1 MYENTFPYNF
11 ILSFF
16 FGFFFIISN
25 VLFSICVAKNETIK
39 KKIFFKEF
47 QPIIIFFLIFCLY
60 TFVLNITVIYNYKN
74 LSFIIFSIFI
84 LQTLFI
90 FKNFVSLK
98 SLIYFNLKID
108 EKFILLVFFSLFLIS
123 ILPMSDADS
132 MSIYQYL
139 PITIY
144 NEGLGKIDLMQN
156 LEFTLLSNTEIMLL
170 FSSIFKSENLGAQL
184 NLITLLFFILIK
196 FKDHKNFS
204 LIILSSPLI
213 IYFIS
218 TQKLQLF
225 FGLIFLLLF
234 ILVNRNLIKKKIEL
248 FVFILLLVFY
258 SSGKFSYILIT
269 IPLYF
274 YFFYKNLKNYKYIIL
289 YSVLSFIIVYVP
301 LLSIKQ
307 IYFNNIFA
315 PFFENFFGQGMEA
328 YNAFVFDMRRN
339 AGWLSNPGNISL
351 YFKPF
356 ISFELSSISSS
367 LGLIFLLMI
376 INLKLHRTTKYF
388 AIIII
393 IFVLLTGQ
401 ILPRYYFE
409 AFLLLAFFYKPG
421 NYFIRLLIYSQISV
435 IFLVSLIYIYI
446 SYIKLDVIDNKL
458 NYMNKFTYS
467 FFDSRQIKDINLNGN
482 ILDYSLPRHSIFF
495 NKNVYSMRYISIL
508 DQYNNNVEN
517 NSITFIDKNSIK
529 YLIVKSADNLP
540 SCILIKEIGKTYRQH
555 AVRNFLTKHKKTK
568 YKIFEIKDN
577 KCDNEIK

>member
-25 VLFSICVAKNETIK
+25 ILFSLCVAKNETIK
-39 KKIFFKEF
+39 KKFFFKEF

-84 LQTLFI
+84 LQALFI
-90 FKNFVSLK
+90 FKNFVTLK
-98 SLIYFNLKID
+98 SLIYFNLKVD

-132 MSIYQYL
+132 MTIFQYL
-139 PITIY
+139 PMTIY

-156 LEFTLLSNTEIMLL
+156 LEITLLSNTEIILL

-218 TQKLQLF
+218 TQKLHLF

-234 ILVNRNLIKKKIEL
+234 ILVKRDLIKKKFEL
-248 FVFILLLVFY
+248 FIFILLLVFY

-274 YFFYKNLKNYKYIIL
+274 YFFYKNLKNYRYIIL

-328 YNAFVFDMRRN
+328 YNAHVFDMRRN

-356 ISFELSSISSS
+356 ISFELYNISSS
-367 LGLIFLLMI
+367 LGLVFLLMI

-421 NYFIRLLIYSQISV
+421 NYFIKLLIYSQISV
-435 IFLVSLIYIYI
+435 IFLISLIYIYI
-446 SYIKLDVIDNKL
+446 SYIKLDVIENKL
-458 NYMNKFTYS
+458 SYMNKFTYS
-467 FFDSRQIKDINLNGN
+467 FFNSRQIKDINLNGN
-482 ILDYSLPRHSIFF
+482 ILDYSLSRHSLFF
-495 NKNVYSMRYISIL
+495 DKNVYSMRYIYLL
-508 DQYNNNVEN
+508 DQYNNVEN
-517 NSITFIDKNSIK
+517 NSLAFIDKNSIK
-529 YLIVKSADNLP
+529 YLIVESADKLP

-555 AVRNFLTKHKKTK
+555 AVRNFLTTHKKSE